1 MQTKN
6 HKKDFD
12 IIIVGGG
19 HAGLEA
25 ACIAA
30 KMGAKVHLLTI
41 LVENIAL
48 ASCNPA
54 MGGLGKGHLIKEIDA
69 LGGVMGQISDKCGIQ
84 YRILN
89 ASKGPAVRGTRAQI
103 DMDAYRI
110 YARNLALNTQNLTVS
125 QEMACEIL
133 LDSSI
138 ECKSKSSSKSKEKLP
153 DFSQKDAPRKKA
165 IGIRTNIGKTY
176 YADKIIITTGTF
188 LRGLVHIGE
197 NQIIN
202 GRFGESASNELS
214 ESLKT
219 IGLTLGRLKTGTCP
233 RIDGR
238 SIDFGALERHIGDT
252 NPPHFSY
259 HTSLDLE
266 QNASKFTPP
275 DLPCFVTYTNEKTH
289 KIIRENFHRAPL
301 FTGQIQGVGP
311 RYCPSIEDKINRFA
325 DKERHQLFL
334 EPQTKD
340 CVEYYINGLT
350 TSLPVDIQEQII
362 HSIKG
367 LENARITRYGY
378 AIEYD
383 FVEPTQLKH
392 TLECKE
398 VDNLYLAGQI
408 NGTTGYEE
416 AGALGLM
423 AGINATL
430 SLFSSNSP
438 ADSHCIDFADFES
451 SQASEPSSLPKSAK
465 NSTSTTSLA
474 RIVRENGVDFS
485 QNNIDFSENNNPPF
499 PNCQNVSE
507 GATND
512 KKNPPSLAEGAR
524 GRVKSSNSSS
534 LIASDSEWVQLR
546 KQNPQTKIC
555 HTDGAQATEVSQT
568 QLKNRDI
575 SGLSPQY
582 DNADSFIR
590 AKARN
595 DKNNKTDC
603 HDSRLFDKR
612 LESYNDD
619 TTCHIKRSEISQ
631 NKSLKEIVFSRDES
645 YIGVMID
652 DLVTKGTKE
661 PYRLFTSRAEYR
673 LLLREDNAI
682 YRLLEYAKSLGS
694 ISPSDYEIF
703 AKEKRDIATSMA
715 YLESTSITPSK
726 RVQNFLASIHQNP
739 LNDKTALVHIVSRF
753 EIKEHE
759 IGDNFDSLCANFIAL
774 EEFLRIE
781 AGQKDSSLR
790 ANAPQNANQNH
801 ASNQTPNN
809 DKNLAKNKNLIPP
822 KFSTMSKRALHQI
835 QILSKYHNYIQKQLI
850 DVANSNEM
858 LKLKIPQDFEYKG
871 ISGLS
876 LEVVEKLSKVRP
888 STLFEASQISG
899 ITPASLDVLHL
910 HIHLRNKKS

>member
-1 MQTKN
+1 MKKN

-12 IIIVGGG
+12 IIVVGGG

-54 MGGLGKGHLIKEIDA
+54 IGGLGKGHLVKEIDA
-69 LGGVMGQISDKCGIQ
+69 LGGVMGRISDKCGIQ
-84 YRILN
+84 YRTLN

-110 YARNLALNTQNLTVS
+110 YARNLALNTLNLTIS

-133 LDSSI
+133 LQSDGLPSKFHAKSSI
-138 ECKSKSSSKSKEKLP
+138 QSNTKSKNPHDLARKS
-153 DFSQKDAPRKKA
+153 AKA
-165 IGIRTNIGKTY
+165 IGIRTNIGKSY

-214 ESLKT
+214 QSLKN
-219 IGLTLGRLKTGTCP
+219 IGLKLGRLKTGTCP

-238 SIDFGALERHIGDT
+238 SIDFASLERHIGDE

-259 HTSLDLE
+259 HTSVSLE
-266 QNASKFTPP
+266 KSASDFTPQ
-275 DLPCFVTYTNEKTH
+275 DLPCFVTYTNQNTH

-301 FTGQIQGVGP
+301 FTGQIEGVGP

-350 TSLPVDIQEQII
+350 TSLPVDVQEEVI

-383 FVEPTQLKH
+383 YVEPTQLKH

-398 VDNLYLAGQI
+398 VDCLYLAGQI

-423 AGINATL
+423 AGINAAL
-430 SLFSSNSP
+430 SLKSN
-438 ADSHCIDFADFES
+438 
-451 SQASEPSSLPKSAK
+451 LPKKAEILRDCNESVPK
-465 NSTSTTSLA
+465 KKEILGNHCS
-474 RIVRENGVDFS
+474 GK
-485 QNNIDFSENNNPPF
+485 
-499 PNCQNVSE
+499 
-507 GATND
+507 GA
-512 KKNPPSLAEGAR
+512 
-524 GRVKSSNSSS
+524 KSSEV
-534 LIASDSEWVQLR
+534 DSYEL
-546 KQNPQTKIC
+546 
-555 HTDGAQATEVSQT
+555 
-568 QLKNRDI
+568 
-575 SGLSPQY
+575 
-582 DNADSFIR
+582 
-590 AKARN
+590 
-595 DKNNKTDC
+595 
-603 HDSRLFDKR
+603 
-612 LESYNDD
+612 
-619 TTCHIKRSEISQ
+619 
-631 NKSLKEIVFSRDES
+631 VFRRDES

-682 YRLLEYAKSLGS
+682 YRLLEYANALGT
-694 ISPSDYEIF
+694 ISPSDYAIF
-703 AKEKRDIATSMA
+703 AQEKRDIASAME
-715 YLESTSITPSK
+715 YLETVSITPAK
-726 RVQNFLASIHQNP
+726 RVQEFLASINQP
-739 LNDKTALVHIVSRF
+739 ALNDKTALVHI
-753 EIKEHE
+753 
-759 IGDNFDSLCANFIAL
+759 IGRGEFGQNLLQNDFSDFFAL
-774 EEFLRIE
+774 EEFLEKE
-781 AGQKDSSLR
+781 ALAKDSSLR
-790 ANAPQNANQNH
+790 VAQQTGQNLTQNTPQNL
-801 ASNQTPNN
+801 ASNSAKDLTSKA
-809 DKNLAKNKNLIPP
+809 DKKENPQSLLPP
-822 KFSTMSKRALHQI
+822 KFHIMSKRALSQI
-835 QILSKYHNYIQKQLI
+835 QILCKYHNYIQKQLS
-850 DVANSNEM
+850 DVANMNEM
-858 LKLKIPQDFEYKG
+858 LKLKIPQDFEYRG

-876 LEVVEKLSKVRP
+876 LEVVEKLSLAKP
-888 STLFEASQISG
+888 ATLFEASKISG

-910 HIHLRNKKS
+910 YIHLRS

>member
-1 MQTKN
+1 MKKN

-12 IIIVGGG
+12 IIVVGGG

-54 MGGLGKGHLIKEIDA
+54 IGGLGKGHLVKEIDA
-69 LGGVMGQISDKCGIQ
+69 LGGVMGRISDKCGIQ
-84 YRILN
+84 YRTLN

-110 YARNLALNTQNLTVS
+110 YARNLALNTPNLTIS

-133 LDSSI
+133 LQSDGLP
-138 ECKSKSSSKSKEKLP
+138 SKSSTQSNAKSKNPHDLA
-153 DFSQKDAPRKKA
+153 QKSAKA
-165 IGIRTNIGKTY
+165 IGIRTNIGKSY

-214 ESLKT
+214 QSLKN
-219 IGLTLGRLKTGTCP
+219 IGLKLGRLKTGTCP

-238 SIDFGALERHIGDT
+238 SIDFASLERHIGDE

-259 HTSLDLE
+259 HTSMSLE
-266 QNASKFTPP
+266 KSASDFAPQ
-275 DLPCFVTYTNEKTH
+275 DLPCFVTYTNQNTH

-301 FTGQIQGVGP
+301 FTGQIEGVGP

-350 TSLPVDIQEQII
+350 TSLPVDVQEEVI

-383 FVEPTQLKH
+383 YVEPTQLKH

-398 VDNLYLAGQI
+398 VDCLYLAGQI

-423 AGINATL
+423 AGINAAL
-430 SLFSSNSP
+430 SLKSHLPKKEDILENHYAKKHAKSSE
-438 ADSHCIDFADFES
+438 ADSTLHK
-451 SQASEPSSLPKSAK
+451 L
-465 NSTSTTSLA
+465 
-474 RIVRENGVDFS
+474 
-485 QNNIDFSENNNPPF
+485 
-499 PNCQNVSE
+499 
-507 GATND
+507 
-512 KKNPPSLAEGAR
+512 
-524 GRVKSSNSSS
+524 
-534 LIASDSEWVQLR
+534 
-546 KQNPQTKIC
+546 
-555 HTDGAQATEVSQT
+555 
-568 QLKNRDI
+568 
-575 SGLSPQY
+575 
-582 DNADSFIR
+582 
-590 AKARN
+590 
-595 DKNNKTDC
+595 
-603 HDSRLFDKR
+603 
-612 LESYNDD
+612 
-619 TTCHIKRSEISQ
+619 
-631 NKSLKEIVFSRDES
+631 VFRRDES

-682 YRLLEYAKSLGS
+682 YRLLEYANALGT
-694 ISPSDYEIF
+694 ISPSDYAIF
-703 AKEKRDIATSMA
+703 AQEKRDIASAME
-715 YLESTSITPSK
+715 YLEAISITPAK
-726 RVQNFLASIHQNP
+726 RVQEFLASINQP
-739 LNDKTALVHIVSRF
+739 ALNDKTALVHIVGRGEFGQNLLQNEFSDF
-753 EIKEHE
+753 
-759 IGDNFDSLCANFIAL
+759 FAL
-774 EEFLRIE
+774 EEFLEKE
-781 AGQKDSSLR
+781 ALAKDSSLR
-790 ANAPQNANQNH
+790 VAQQVGQNPTQSILQNTPQNLAQNL
-801 ASNQTPNN
+801 ASNSVKDLTSKA
-809 DKNLAKNKNLIPP
+809 DKKENPQNLLPP
-822 KFSTMSKRALHQI
+822 KFHTMSKRALSQI
-835 QILSKYHNYIQKQLI
+835 QILSKYHNYIQKQLS
-850 DVANSNEM
+850 DVANMNEM
-858 LKLKIPQDFEYKG
+858 LKLKIPQDFEYRG

-876 LEVVEKLSKVRP
+876 LEVVEKLSLAKP
-888 STLFEASQISG
+888 ATLFEASKISG

-910 HIHLRNKKS
+910 YIHLRS

>member
-1 MQTKN
+1 MQARQ
-6 HKKDFD
+6 HKKDFEKKFEKDFD

-84 YRILN
+84 YRTLN

-110 YARNLALNTQNLTVS
+110 YARNLALNTQNLSIS

-133 LDSSI
+133 LDSSLESSPSSA
-138 ECKSKSSSKSKEKLP
+138 ECESKSSAKSKLHDCPQKNTTQKSLSQKSFAQKS
-153 DFSQKDAPRKKA
+153 FSQKNPPQKAPLKNQKKA

-188 LRGLVHIGE
+188 LCGLVHIGE

-214 ESLKT
+214 ESLKK

-238 SIDFGALERHIGDT
+238 SIDFVALEQHIGDK
-252 NPPHFSY
+252 NPPYFSY
-259 HTSLDLE
+259 HTGLDLE
-266 QNASKFTPP
+266 QTNSKFTPL

-340 CVEYYINGLT
+340 RVEYYINGLT

-438 ADSHCIDFADFES
+438 AGSHCIDFVDFES
-451 SQASEPSSLPKSAK
+451 SQAREPSSLPKSAK

-474 RIVRENGVDFS
+474 RIVAENGS
-485 QNNIDFSENNNPPF
+485 IDS
-499 PNCQNVSE
+499 SM
-507 GATND
+507 
-512 KKNPPSLAEGAR
+512 AE
-524 GRVKSSNSSS
+524 SS
-534 LIASDSEWVQLR
+534 LRASDSERGNLS
-546 KQNPQTKIC
+546 C
-555 HTDGAQATEVSQT
+555 HT
-568 QLKNRDI
+568 
-575 SGLSPQY
+575 
-582 DNADSFIR
+582 
-590 AKARN
+590 
-595 DKNNKTDC
+595 KT
-603 HDSRLFDKR
+603 L
-612 LESYNDD
+612 
-619 TTCHIKRSEISQ
+619 CHIERSEISKSQIKNKDISSSHPQYDKSYDNVDFSLPTKAKNDTNNENISCHDVAMQ
-631 NKSLKEIVFSRDES
+631 NLAMTKKTTTQNQPLKELVFSRDES

-682 YRLLEYAKSLGS
+682 YRLLEYAKALGS

-703 AKEKRDIATSMA
+703 AKEKRDIAKSMA

-726 RVQNFLASIHQNP
+726 RVQSFLASINQNP
-739 LNDKTALVHIVSRF
+739 LNDKTALVHIVGRY
-753 EIKEHE
+753 EIRGDETKENE
-759 IGDNFDSLCANFIAL
+759 KKDNKMGEDFASLRADFIAL
-774 EEFLRIE
+774 EDFLRLE

-790 ANAPQNANQNH
+790 ANTPQNANQNH
-801 ASNQTPNN
+801 ATKQTPNN
-809 DKNLAKNKNLIPP
+809 DKNLATNIPQNLIPP
-822 KFSTMSKRALHQI
+822 DFSTMSNRTLHQV
-835 QILSKYHNYIQKQLI
+835 QILSKYHNYIQKQLA

-876 LEVVEKLSKVRP
+876 LEVIEKLSKARP

>member
-1 MQTKN
+1 MKKN

-12 IIIVGGG
+12 IIVVGGG

-54 MGGLGKGHLIKEIDA
+54 IGGLGKGHLVKEIDA
-69 LGGVMGQISDKCGIQ
+69 LGGVMGRISDKCGIQ
-84 YRILN
+84 YRTLN

-110 YARNLALNTQNLTVS
+110 YARNLALNTPNLTIS

-133 LDSSI
+133 LQSDGLP
-138 ECKSKSSSKSKEKLP
+138 SKSSTKASVKSTSTKSKKPHDL
-153 DFSQKDAPRKKA
+153 ARKSAKA
-165 IGIRTNIGKTY
+165 IGIRTNIGKSY

-214 ESLKT
+214 QSLKN
-219 IGLTLGRLKTGTCP
+219 IGLKLGRLKTGTCP

-238 SIDFGALERHIGDT
+238 SIDFASLERHIGDE

-259 HTSLDLE
+259 HTSMSLE
-266 QNASKFTPP
+266 KSASEFAPQ
-275 DLPCFVTYTNEKTH
+275 DLPCFVTYTNQNTH

-301 FTGQIQGVGP
+301 FTGQIEGVGP

-350 TSLPVDIQEQII
+350 TSLPVDVQEEVI

-383 FVEPTQLKH
+383 YVEPTQLKH

-398 VDNLYLAGQI
+398 VDCLYLAGQI

-423 AGINATL
+423 AGINAAL
-430 SLFSSNSP
+430 SLK
-438 ADSHCIDFADFES
+438 SHLPKKAEILENHY
-451 SQASEPSSLPKSAK
+451 ASKSAK
-465 NSTSTTSLA
+465 SS
-474 RIVRENGVDFS
+474 EVD
-485 QNNIDFSENNNPPF
+485 
-499 PNCQNVSE
+499 
-507 GATND
+507 
-512 KKNPPSLAEGAR
+512 
-524 GRVKSSNSSS
+524 
-534 LIASDSEWVQLR
+534 
-546 KQNPQTKIC
+546 
-555 HTDGAQATEVSQT
+555 
-568 QLKNRDI
+568 
-575 SGLSPQY
+575 SPLH
-582 DNADSFIR
+582 
-590 AKARN
+590 K
-595 DKNNKTDC
+595 
-603 HDSRLFDKR
+603 L
-612 LESYNDD
+612 
-619 TTCHIKRSEISQ
+619 
-631 NKSLKEIVFSRDES
+631 VFRRDES

-682 YRLLEYAKSLGS
+682 YRLLEYANALGT
-694 ISPSDYEIF
+694 ISPSDYAIF
-703 AKEKRDIATSMA
+703 AQEKRDIASTME
-715 YLESTSITPSK
+715 YLETVSITPAK
-726 RVQNFLASIHQNP
+726 RVQEFLASINQP
-739 LNDKTALVHIVSRF
+739 ALNDKTALVHI
-753 EIKEHE
+753 
-759 IGDNFDSLCANFIAL
+759 IGRGEFGQNLLQNDFSDFFAL
-774 EEFLRIE
+774 EEFLEKE
-781 AGQKDSSLR
+781 ALAKDSSLR
-790 ANAPQNANQNH
+790 VAQQTGQNLTQNIPQNL
-801 ASNQTPNN
+801 ASNSVKDFASKV
-809 DKNLAKNKNLIPP
+809 DKKENPQSLLPP
-822 KFSTMSKRALHQI
+822 KFHTMSKRTLSQI
-835 QILSKYHNYIQKQLI
+835 QILCKYHNYIQKQLS
-850 DVANSNEM
+850 DVANMNEM
-858 LKLKIPQDFEYKG
+858 LKLKIPQDFEYRG

-876 LEVVEKLSKVRP
+876 LEVVEKLSLAKP
-888 STLFEASQISG
+888 ATLFEASKISG

-910 HIHLRNKKS
+910 YIHLRS